1 MKSAVASISAC
12 KPDILVVERNVA
24 GFAVRALENE
34 GITLVYNVT
43 AENLQK
49 LAINLDS
56 QVMWLMEL
64 NKVHLFLF
72 VSADNIEK
80 YIASH
85 QA

>member
-1 MKSAVASISAC
+1 MQELAFLKSAVARISAC

-49 LAINLDS
+49 LAINLDT
-56 QVMWLMEL
+56 QVIFYSKREG
-64 NKVHLFLF
+64 NPNPVCLF
-72 VSADNIEK
+72 
-80 YIASH
+80 
-85 QA
+85 